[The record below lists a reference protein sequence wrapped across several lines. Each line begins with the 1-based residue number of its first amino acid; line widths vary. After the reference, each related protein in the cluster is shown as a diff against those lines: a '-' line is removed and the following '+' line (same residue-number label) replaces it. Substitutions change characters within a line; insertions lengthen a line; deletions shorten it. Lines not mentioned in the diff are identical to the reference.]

1 MDVRIVDLIAADF
14 VVVGVELLN
23 SPQSIQLFGN
33 TFDEFRWMP
42 VTQAQNG
49 FGDGKRI
56 SLDRDRIYIDLIS
69 GRSRVRQEFTSREK
83 LPDLAKLTSRAIQFT
98 DNCPSTAEA
107 FGFNVE
113 VSYDSTQG
121 ESAFSYIGRTMFS
134 GLRKIDS
141 WNLIGGLA
149 AVRFS
154 DDDGVV
160 RNIQIEPRFRND
172 TFHRIYLHCN
182 IHFERRNLPGV
193 SEIEAGLVRALD
205 DANRFIQN
213 LEEAM

>member
-23 SPQSIQLFGN
+23 SPQSIQRFGN
-33 TFDEFRWMP
+33 TFDEFRWMS

-149 AVRFS
+149 AVDSRMMMVSFETSRLSPDFVTTPSIASTFS
-154 DDDGVV
+154 A
-160 RNIQIEPRFRND
+160 ISTLSAE
-172 TFHRIYLHCN
+172 TF
-182 IHFERRNLPGV
+182 P
-193 SEIEAGLVRALD
+193 A
-205 DANRFIQN
+205 
-213 LEEAM
+213 

>member
-1 MDVRIVDLIAADF
+1 MDVRMADLIAADF

-23 SPQSIQLFGN
+23 SKQSIQRFGN
-33 TFDEFRWMP
+33 TLDEFRWMP

-56 SLDRDRIYIDLIS
+56 SIDRDRIYLDLIS
-69 GRSRVRQEFTSREK
+69 GRSRVRQEYTSREK
-83 LPDLAKLTSRAIQFT
+83 FPDLAELISRSIQFT
-98 DNCPSTAEA
+98 ENCPSKAEA

-113 VSYDSTQG
+113 MSYDCIQG

-134 GLRKIDS
+134 GLREIDS
-141 WNLIGGLA
+141 WSLVGGLA

-154 DDDGVV
+154 GDDGVV

-182 IHFERRNLPGV
+182 LHFESRSLPGV
-193 SEIEAGLVRALD
+193 NAIEAGLAQALD
-205 DANRFIQN
+205 DAKRFIHN
-213 LEEAM
+213 LGEAT